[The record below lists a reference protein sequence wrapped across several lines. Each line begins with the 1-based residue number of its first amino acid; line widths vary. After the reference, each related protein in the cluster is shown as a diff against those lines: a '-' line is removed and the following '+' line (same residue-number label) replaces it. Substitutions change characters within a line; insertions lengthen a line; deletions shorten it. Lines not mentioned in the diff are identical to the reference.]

1 MLGTTRFMTDS
12 GGDAIEAAVHT
23 AFGEPVTGTN
33 HRYGYAGAWGYQAHR
48 IDEVEN
54 LDPPPEPPLDPD
66 EVMPFL
72 HVGHRYYDPATGRFL
87 QRDPIGIA
95 GGLNVY
101 IYPLRPT
108 VQIDA
113 DGLVAVDYPT
123 NTTPGAD
130 WLPQPPRPPRGS
142 PGWKLKPKG
151 WVPKPP
157 RPPKLPWWRPSF
169 RFGSPQVTAAVVTGA
184 AGLATGCA
192 IAHIKVR
199 KKRIREHI
207 GDFLLK
213 VCPSCW
219 NW

>member
-1 MLGTTRFMTDS
+1 MSFDLIIRGGRVIDGTGLLGYRADVAVKDGRIAKVGRIEES
-12 GGDAIEAAVHT
+12 GARE
-23 AFGEPVTGTN
+23 F
-33 HRYGYAGAWGYQAHR
+33 
-48 IDEVEN
+48 
-54 LDPPPEPPLDPD
+54 
-66 EVMPFL
+66 
-72 HVGHRYYDPATGRFL
+72 
-87 QRDPIGIA
+87 
-95 GGLNVY
+95 
-101 IYPLRPT
+101 
-108 VQIDA
+108 DA

-130 WLPQPPRPPRGS
+130 WLPRPPKPPKGS

-169 RFGSPQVTAAVVTGA
+169 RFGSPQVGAAVVTGA

-192 IAHIKVR
+192 IAHIKVK